1 LQVWKKDLGVQA
13 FEVFVYLELKILDFK
28 DELEDK
34 FVSSG
39 GVLCRI
45 QFTI

>member
-1 LQVWKKDLGVQA
+1 MTQA

-28 DELEDK
+28 DELEED

-39 GVLCRI
+39 GV
-45 QFTI
+45 